1 MLSDPNKGNQCDLS
15 IYFMSSR
22 YAEDVRF
29 LSTWRKLK
37 EIKERYGFF
46 FLSICHVICIPWI
59 NFHKGSIHTVI
70 RWYANFCQKVKRY
83 QNHMQ
88 RNARSLQC
96 YSIVKCFR
104 ELGNSKIWPNLYAM
118 FFYNRQSESIAKAL
132 HVYRLLASPIY

>member
-37 EIKERYGFF
+37 DMGCF

-96 YSIVKCFR
+96 CSIVKCFR